1 MRGAFKI
8 GKIAGIEIGINY
20 TWIIALVL
28 FTWLFAESLMASVS
42 GWTRSTYW
50 FAGVIIALGVFISV
64 LLHELSHSL
73 VAIRRGMKVTSII
86 LFIFGGVSNI
96 EKEPESAGTEFIMAA
111 AGPASS
117 LVLSAIF
124 FGIYRLAPGASNVAT
139 PLKAVFFYLFYT
151 NLLLAIFNIIPG
163 FPLDGG
169 RVFRSIIWGATKSLH
184 RATMIAGNVGRFF
197 GWALMLLGI
206 FFVFG
211 YTIGNVGGLLNGIW
225 SIFIGWFLASAAD
238 SAMREQSLQEH
249 LAGKLVKD
257 VMSTNPECIS
267 PVASVESVVNDA
279 FMRRGLRSLPVC
291 NESGLLGIITMGD
304 VKKVAQE
311 EWMNTPVQQVMTKA
325 PLITVNENDDLNA
338 ALQQLSKNDL
348 NQIAVMAN
356 GKFVGLL
363 SRADVIRYL
372 HTRQE
377 LGMSI
382 KKTTPR

>member
-20 TWIIALVL
+20 TWIFALVL
-28 FTWLFAESLMASVS
+28 FTWLFAESLMASAS
-42 GWTRSTYW
+42 GWARSTYW

-124 FGIYRLAPGASNVAT
+124 FGIYSLVPGASNVST

-184 RATMIAGNVGRFF
+184 KATMIAGNVGRFF

-211 YTIGNVGGLLNGIW
+211 YSIGNIGGLLNGIW

-257 VMSTNPECIS
+257 VMSRNPECIS

-291 NESGLLGIITMGD
+291 NENGLLGIITIGD
-304 VKKVAQE
+304 VKKIAQE
-311 EWMNTPVQQVMTKA
+311 EWINTPVQQVMTKA
-325 PLITVNENDDLNA
+325 PLITVTENDDLNA
-338 ALQQLSKNDL
+338 ALQLLSKNDL
-348 NQIAVMAN
+348 NQIAVMGN

-377 LGMSI
+377 LGMGN
-382 KKTTPR
+382 KKTLPR

>member
-20 TWIIALVL
+20 TWIFALVL
-28 FTWLFAESLMASVS
+28 FTWLFAESLMASTS
-42 GWTRSTYW
+42 GWARSTYW

-111 AGPASS
+111 VGPASS
-117 LVLSAIF
+117 LVLSGIF
-124 FGIYRLAPGASNVAT
+124 FGIYSLVPGVSNVAT
-139 PLKAVFFYLFYT
+139 PLKAVLFYLFYT

-184 RATMIAGNVGRFF
+184 KATMIAGNVGRFF
-197 GWALMLLGI
+197 GWALILVGI

-211 YTIGNVGGLLNGIW
+211 YTIGSIGGLLNGIW

-238 SAMREQSLQEH
+238 SAMREQTLQEH
-249 LAGKLVKD
+249 LAGKQVKD
-257 VMSTNPECIS
+257 VMSHNPECIS

-279 FMRRGLRSLPVC
+279 FIRRGLRSLPVC
-291 NESGLLGIITMGD
+291 NENGLLGIITIGD

-311 EWMNTPVQQVMTKA
+311 EWINTPVQQVMTKA

-338 ALQQLSKNDL
+338 ALQLLSKNDL

-356 GKFVGLL
+356 SKFVGLL

-377 LGMSI
+377 LGMGI
-382 KKTTPR
+382 KKSLPR

>member
-20 TWIIALVL
+20 TWIFALVL

-42 GWTRSTYW
+42 GWARSTYW

-124 FGIYRLAPGASNVAT
+124 FGIYRLVPGASNVAT

-197 GWALMLLGI
+197 GWVLILLGI

-211 YTIGNVGGLLNGIW
+211 YTIGTIGGLLNGIW

-249 LAGKLVKD
+249 LAGKHGK
-257 VMSTNPECIS
+257 
-267 PVASVESVVNDA
+267 
-279 FMRRGLRSLPVC
+279 GC
-291 NESGLLGIITMGD
+291 NEHQS
-304 VKKVAQE
+304 
-311 EWMNTPVQQVMTKA
+311 
-325 PLITVNENDDLNA
+325 
-338 ALQQLSKNDL
+338 
-348 NQIAVMAN
+348 
-356 GKFVGLL
+356 
-363 SRADVIRYL
+363 
-372 HTRQE
+372 
-377 LGMSI
+377 
-382 KKTTPR
+382 